1 MCANPLPLIT
11 PPHPL
16 PPPHPPCSWM
26 CHCSAPPNTYIH
38 SAYMS
43 RACHHQD
50 SYEKIPLMPLKSRLR
65 LTAWWWLDSGQ
76 LCTFCILGVHC
87 TMCTYIHEKAFLCL
101 CNKIWSFLKMKERK
115 FLIIFILIP
124 LKYTEIKTHA
134 FNVSVFREVMNL
146 KRSKEEEKA
155 WIIFKKLKKLN
166 KKVIIG
172 QYAPGQNYMYTAGHL
187 KNKRSTWHLKRR
199 EYRKNRKRD
208 MGKDEAI

>member
-1 MCANPLPLIT
+1 MYQCGGMCANPLPLIT
-11 PPHPL
+11 
-16 PPPHPPCSWM
+16 PPHPPCSWM

-50 SYEKIPLMPLKSRLR
+50 RYENIPLMPLKSRLR

-87 TMCTYIHEKAFLCL
+87 IYTKRLFFVYATKFDL
-101 CNKIWSFLKMKERK
+101 FLKMKERN

-155 WIIFKKLKKLN
+155 WIIF
-166 KKVIIG
+166 
-172 QYAPGQNYMYTAGHL
+172 
-187 KNKRSTWHLKRR
+187 
-199 EYRKNRKRD
+199 
-208 MGKDEAI
+208 